1 MAWHTTPTH
10 PSILSTFSQEQVE
23 EFSLTSYLDTIRSE
37 RARLNPTQ
45 EISSSFDNRTGSS
58 QSSLSG
64 TTSAPSMD
72 DPFGEPSISSRE
84 DFLAKTFQPREQ
96 ITAKNLELPESVQA
110 YGASIKGLLEKLN
123 LVLSSRKTHRC
134 CALGGLSPSSKTLP
148 AWGIMLDGVS
158 WEVGTS
164 ARTTR
169 EIESG
174 YLPTVLAT
182 DWKGGTTAIR
192 KDKGRQRFDQWRDY
206 VKIKYGL
213 TYPHP
218 THSELRMGWPEKW
231 TDSQPLEMD
240 KFQSWLR
247 RHGISSPEG
256 WSKVVYASDCE
267 QCPYCDDLIC
277 ATCGEHYAECDC
289 IGPTEDDVEYKDI
302 DGETW
307 GRRLPSEDS

>member
-1 MAWHTTPTH
+1 MNELH
-10 PSILSTFSQEQVE
+10 LLQEQGE
-23 EFSLTSYLDTIRSE
+23 ESSAECFSDIPAFALSRS
-37 RARLNPTQ
+37 RNTLGK
-45 EISSSFDNRTGSS
+45 SSCNVNATESCHGS
-58 QSSLSG
+58 QSG
-64 TTSAPSMD
+64 TTYKPSTAD
-72 DPFGEPSISSRE
+72 RGEGASMYWQE